1 MFIAIVKAKRKVLHQ
16 YILKFLVGIMEIMYI
31 VYVIQMQIKA
41 VIIKNLLCILIIIL
55 IIILMIIYY

>member
-31 VYVIQMQIKA
+31 VYAVQMQIKA
-41 VIIKNLLCILIIIL
+41 VIIKNLL
-55 IIILMIIYY
+55 